1 MIERYRKTK
10 ETEISI
16 KLRNDQTLSVV
27 NSELNIDTGV
37 PFFNH
42 MLTAL
47 LFRANMNAV
56 IKCTGDLEVD
66 THHTL
71 EDVGIVMG
79 DALIGVYKEVDGF
92 ARFACVTIPMDDAL
106 VRVALDISGRPYFQL
121 EGLVLDRLDGLEQSL
136 VEFLRTFS
144 IQAKMTVHI
153 DVLRGFNRHHIFEA
167 IFKALGGA
175 LGEALIF
182 RKTLQS
188 TKGVI
193 G

>member
-16 KLRNDQTLSVV
+16 KLRNDPPLSVV
-27 NSELNIDTGV
+27 DSELYIDTGV

-47 LFRANMNAV
+47 LFRANMNAM
-56 IKCTGDLEVD
+56 IKCMGDLEID
-66 THHTL
+66 AHHTL

-79 DALIGVYKEVDGF
+79 DALIGIYKEMDGF

-121 EGLVLDRLDGLEQSL
+121 EGLVLERLDGLEQSL

-182 RKTLQS
+182 RNTLQS

>member
-79 DALIGVYKEVDGF
+79 DALIGVYKEMDGF